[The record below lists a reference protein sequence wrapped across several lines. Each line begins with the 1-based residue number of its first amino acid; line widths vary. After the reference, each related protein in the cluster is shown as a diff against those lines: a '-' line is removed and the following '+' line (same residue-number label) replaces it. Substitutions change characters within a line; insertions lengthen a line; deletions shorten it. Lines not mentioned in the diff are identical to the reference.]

1 MRDLS
6 ELPDG
11 WREVRL
17 EDVAEVNPRRPTM
30 NFPNDMSTTFIPMAS
45 VGENFRGVMAYKTR
59 PYQEIARGYTYF
71 ESNDVL
77 FAKITPCLQ
86 NGKHVLVNSLK
97 NGFGFG
103 TTEFHIVRAGVELDP
118 RHLYRSLTQPQ
129 NILRCINSFTG
140 TAGQQRVQPDVL
152 RSLRILLPPL
162 AEQKAIAAVLD
173 AIDEAIE
180 RTEAVISATE
190 RLRDALLHELL
201 TRGVPGWHT
210 QWRRVS
216 GLGVF
221 PSDWRVIELR
231 DIGQLRYGTSMQLSS
246 TGGGYA
252 VLRIPNVAP
261 GYLDTSV
268 LKFADL
274 SQREADVLSLQS
286 GDLLIVRT
294 NGNPDICGQSVVFD
308 GLEGKWAFASYLLRL
323 RTESRVLS
331 PIYLWTFLRSAVG
344 RRQLRANV
352 QTSAGNYNLSVG
364 GLASVRMALP
374 EIEEQMRIVE
384 VVQSLADSLAREA
397 YRIGRLRNLRSSVS
411 DALLTGRVRTIDV
424 REPAI

>member
-1 MRDLS
+1 MGQSPPGASVIDWDGEANYS
-6 ELPDG
+6 NGLPFVQG
-11 WREVRL
+11 NAEFGRSSPRPVKWCTKPL
-17 EDVAEVNPRRPTM
+17 KVAEVGDTLISVRAP
-30 NFPNDMSTTFIPMAS
+30 
-45 VGENFRGVMAYKTR
+45 VGETNRAD
-59 PYQEIARGYTYF
+59 
-71 ESNDVL
+71 DVL
-77 FAKITPCLQ
+77 AIGRGLTAIRFVAADADYGWHLI
-86 NGKHVLVNSLK
+86 NHARS
-97 NGFGFG
+97 
-103 TTEFHIVRAGVELDP
+103 EF
-118 RHLYRSLTQPQ
+118 
-129 NILRCINSFTG
+129 
-140 TAGQQRVQPDVL
+140 QRVSQGSTFRAIG
-152 RSLRILLPPL
+152 RSEVNDLALAIPPVP
-162 AEQKAIAAVLD
+162 EQQGIAAVLD

-180 RTEAVISATE
+180 RIEAVIRATE
-190 RLRDALLHELL
+190 RLRHALLHELL

-331 PIYLWTFLRSAVG
+331 PIYLWAFLRSAVG

-397 YRIGRLRNLRSSVS
+397 CRIGRLRNLRSSVS

>member
-1 MRDLS
+1 M
-6 ELPDG
+6 
-11 WREVRL
+11 
-17 EDVAEVNPRRPTM
+17 
-30 NFPNDMSTTFIPMAS
+30 
-45 VGENFRGVMAYKTR
+45 
-59 PYQEIARGYTYF
+59 
-71 ESNDVL
+71 
-77 FAKITPCLQ
+77 
-86 NGKHVLVNSLK
+86 
-97 NGFGFG
+97 
-103 TTEFHIVRAGVELDP
+103 
-118 RHLYRSLTQPQ
+118 
-129 NILRCINSFTG
+129 
-140 TAGQQRVQPDVL
+140 
-152 RSLRILLPPL
+152 LPPL
-162 AEQKAIAAVLD
+162 AEQRAISDVLD

-331 PIYLWTFLRSAVG
+331 PIYLWAFLRSAVG
-344 RRQLRANV
+344 RRAA
-352 QTSAGNYNLSVG
+352 TCKC
-364 GLASVRMALP
+364 P
-374 EIEEQMRIVE
+374 
-384 VVQSLADSLAREA
+384 D
-397 YRIGRLRNLRSSVS
+397 IGRQLQLERRG
-411 DALLTGRVRTIDV
+411 TGVGAYGAPRDRGTNAN
-424 REPAI
+424 R